1 MLMYFFKIKSKSL
14 SEINDFYRC
23 WKHTKYYKTWK
34 LKNKDR
40 PKVQGTLNDL
50 IFHDRGHVWSKTYWC
65 SPLSSLDSLIIFT

>member
-50 IFHDRGHVWSKTYWC
+50 IFHDRGHV
-65 SPLSSLDSLIIFT
+65 